1 MDGGRVVLEGTPK
14 EVFSQPETMRSVRLT
29 VPQTVEVMEK
39 LDAGLDLRALSVEE
53 CADQLMKYLE
63 K

>member
-1 MDGGRVVLEGTPK
+1 MVLEGTPK
-14 EVFSQPETMRSVRLT
+14 EVFSQPEKMRSYRLT
-29 VPQTVEVMEK
+29 VPQTVELLEK
-39 LDAGLDLRALSVEE
+39 LDAGLDLQALSVEE